1 MATAEKDPDYA
12 FREPSILLLRS
23 SQSAVNKYDVL
34 QVIRS
39 VIRRQQAFLD
49 HEDKYENFFASYAA
63 LSAHYIT
70 TNIFHISKSQVGIA
84 AQACKVLLQYF
95 LQKLQNFSERCCIS
109 QKQIVSIIYGLC
121 NNSKTQVLSRTEVP
135 LLTLALKLAKE
146 PPAFAI
152 RSNEFQDG
160 HDITKEPKRP
170 RLDPS
175 ANILEQLMTPMLDTQ
190 GAQKQDGP
198 LEVVDKDGDTTII
211 HIPDPGQECKA
222 LLLAKNKLTL
232 QILKGV
238 DVLLDTCLSLPS
250 ISPFTSKLQDSLDGK
265 GLILPATTAEA
276 VRVSGTYKT
285 LSSDIQI
292 ISEALSL
299 PVLEPLS
306 EERIRKVM
314 KITLSCLYASITVA
328 TANSILGLS
337 SSPQLKGTN
346 AKDDENENC
355 SVSIVET
362 SLEIYNTIAGVLNNS
377 TRAGGHV
384 LQNLHMIGS
393 WIILGGL
400 HYILNLNPS
409 QLGERNKESSSRGK
423 VTPDQTTPSKG
434 KDSTPAAKPI
444 ILKIQQGYGVLSV
457 ALATHAVSLVSNLLD
472 DLRAEVGMNLIDTI
486 GSSSSSLEQFIV
498 SDIIEKLSGC
508 QRVQK
513 LASSMNLTNLLFSLA
528 SVSYRKACML
538 KRIQKN
544 PVDGDNFSTSD
555 SNTYYEDDFSS
566 SEDSSDETD
575 DDSEPILG
583 QWFEETLAPPEPV
596 AAFSVTATTTSESES
611 NNAKS
616 QQPPQQA
623 PENCSLIPDKGEPN
637 GYISLASKI
646 FSFMNN
652 FLVNFDTN
660 CIKTFLRYNLGESQM
675 IVLAGIIKDLDRET
689 SRTDSASI
697 CVYFGPIL
705 GQLYEEF
712 SQSLAKFI
720 HNILATNMLSDN
732 LQNVLL
738 AQLGVSPKNEETW
751 PLQVYSRTLSVLAQ
765 TLLLR
770 QQREKDELRSDSETS
785 CVMIWLRLLNT
796 LKRAILTP
804 SAFTSVDEGEDINV
818 EHAQL
823 LLFLFHNLHLMQKKG
838 VLLTMAQTIM
848 EVSSAVMSPLRD
860 FQILYISRML
870 LIFEYMMRNLYD
882 APPSLIEQIQKNLF
896 SFQILSTSTEKDN
909 TKKQAKMF
917 FPCKDIEENYVK
929 NLPPEESQGAVAK
942 PRFFNLM
949 SVDFSNQE
957 VPKLDGFALSF
968 ILSSGDILKYP
979 SFYYSIQNLIYL
991 ASQCDMLDRTT
1002 SENLSFLGLCAVQ
1015 YSMNIAWRLM
1025 LCLPPSVQSLE
1036 SIATGTSAL
1045 NDAECL
1051 HAIVWSSRANHK
1063 IFSGWMK
1070 DTLVKQGLTTQKAE
1084 SLLRSVTKSAC
1095 SVKFDI
1101 KVAKQLISKLLQQTP
1116 SSPSEQCTKEQS
1128 PRLFDIF
1135 LIECAVAKVQVAL
1148 DEYFSKPLSE
1158 GANTEAKEL
1167 AEEMLP
1173 IILQSIEIL
1182 SSCIRWSLLHQFAE
1196 MSTNAAQST
1205 PPPNAKTLQAYNTV
1219 LRMASSGCS
1228 KVSSFTS
1235 AIADYLPPLLRSVLG
1250 QWNSYT
1256 ITTTA
1261 WRNDFANDIIPS
1273 ESYIISIQNAHMNCL
1288 SGQTRFTT
1296 NPNLK
1301 RLLHTLVRF
1310 AGDLIIW
1317 CPENNSSKEM
1327 IRVMLPLLLDA
1338 TTESLGDYT
1347 TLALER
1353 LIGSP
1358 EGDDYLSFNYFEVL
1372 TQSYNLLI
1380 NHSSKESD
1388 VDEHI
1393 LHECLKFMEGLL
1405 DKSAGKK
1412 AMETFFTD
1420 DSDNDMVNILLSAA
1434 NSNLSPVY
1442 GTRVLK
1448 FFSKLFQQK
1457 EKNPTD
1463 KTLEKLCSYLC
1474 KMSKLGK
1481 VDSLT
1486 LQQWLGKVIFG
1497 GHTQQAEEGNSVQ
1510 ENRLLLQSLTSYI
1523 VKQNSSV
1530 AEKVAHTFLSAMIPM
1545 GSQILSP
1552 ASEGIGFSELM
1563 VVMAILSGA
1572 GSGTGHYQL
1581 FQATPAWLELCKKY
1595 LAQKDVLEKLE
1606 SNVSGGKHQIMMES
1620 CCYLLSYMAEI
1631 VGALRLQSD
1640 KLAGINRTGTAS
1652 PPCDGDLHH
1661 PEIDSDWAEDMG
1673 PDEEESAG
1681 EDSDE
1686 DSLCNKLC
1694 TFTIT
1699 QKEFMNQH
1707 WYHCHTCKMID
1718 GAGVCT
1724 ICAKVCHKDHDVT
1737 YAKFGSFFCD
1747 CGAKEDGNC
1756 QALVKRNPKITSETN
1771 APAPSTSGFTF
1782 GTDSILP
1789 SSLRRRPSSP
1799 TAASSS
1805 ATNGEQSRN
1814 QEGKKTSDESLKHK
1828 QNLSKQ
1834 LELSREILLN
1844 FLSST
1849 NIPSTVLE
1857 LMQYLMPAISQSCQ
1871 RNSPI
1876 GSSIRAQNA
1885 LLELHSQDKVFEQ
1898 SEQLMVPTL
1907 GSQEGAFENVRMNY
1921 SGEQGQTIRQLISS
1935 HMIRRVAMCCLA
1947 SPQGKRQHLAVS
1959 HEKGKITL
1967 LQLSA
1972 LLKQADSSKRKLT
1985 LTRLA
1990 SAPVPFV
1997 VLSITGNPYN
2007 EDFLAVCGL
2016 KDCHILTFSG
2026 SGSVSDHL
2034 VLHPQLESGNYIIK
2048 AIWLPGSQ
2056 TELALVTAD
2065 MVKIYDL
2072 SQDALSP
2079 QFFFLLPSEK
2089 IRDCCFIFSD
2099 DGQRHLV
2106 LMSSAG
2112 HIYYQPMVEES
2123 SAKHGPFYVTNILET
2138 KHTEL
2143 KDSNGMIGGGG
2154 VSIYYSH
2161 TLQLLFFS
2169 YTQGKSFIAPLS
2181 RISPQLSQM
2190 FLIQMKNNSN
2200 NGNNSGNSKP
2210 SPQPLCQWSE
2220 VANHPGLI
2228 LAQMQASNNPVIL
2241 MVKPD
2246 AVLVQEIKFLTAKSK
2261 ITDMVAIRHV
2271 ITCGELRTT
2280 LILLCED
2287 GSLRIYMANQDQT
2300 NYWLT
2305 PAFQPAT
2312 STTASKPSK
2321 KKKAAKSGRPVG
2333 SVSFPIDFFE
2343 HCTGMNDI
2351 EFGGNDVLQVYNT
2364 QQIKH
2369 RLNTTGLYIA
2379 STKPA
2384 GFTIEVNNS
2393 DNSMVMVGCRILV
2406 GNQDVQ
2412 RAPSYIEI
2420 FGRSIQVNLTRSRWY
2435 DFPFSREESLTANKK
2450 LNIFFGASSD
2460 PSGVTMVDSVKI
2472 FGKTKEAF
2480 GWPDDSDDFP
2490 TQTAAGAIGGP
2501 GTEAGVEVDGIPA
2514 APLPLTPLDRLVS
2527 SSLELLD
2534 GCFSFG
2540 LNSDDKSSLKSSA
2553 IELATSMLTLPM
2565 PSVVHEHVKNL
2576 LATLHNNRSTY
2587 CSHKDDA
2594 LLSYVLQCLNA
2605 SQEGKPAD
2613 ELDGE
2618 ALYRLIAITRGVAVA
2633 RPSNLLR
2640 FAESHESMTITDSM
2654 ITDSSDP
2661 SKLTHSIED
2670 PHSSNQLEKQ
2680 GSGSLDSPQKIDF
2693 SGSAH
2698 FIVQLTDAFWHLHS
2712 MQPSNPAIAPV
2723 SFRGLVHVEATV
2735 HALVEVIHA
2744 FTACDLEH
2752 VALATKLYVKLLLC
2766 EDTVVS
2772 FSAKQALIR
2781 VLRPRVRRRKVFIP
2795 SPPRC
2800 STPGESHE
2808 TESDT
2813 RSHPQPQVAA
2823 QPQPS
2828 SSNQAQAQVSPQPDI
2843 HDFQQ
2848 ELEQFEI
2855 VDGLDPLVLLPGAGG
2870 GVPNLEALIAGQGG
2884 FPMLDIPP
2892 DDDETMVEL
2901 AIALSLQDQPED
2913 QAGGLSLQAL
2923 SLASQGSH
2931 HASSIEGGH
2940 YSDTTASAGASD
2952 DEGSTAATDGSTL
2965 RTSPA
2970 EQGGSAGSESGGSG
2984 VESIMGEHNVSGRSS
2999 AYGDNVPESIT
3010 TGARSETSSVGL
3022 PSSTMPQGEEG
3033 LEIDTDVDTSYR
3045 LHTLRLMLLEKML
3058 LYFPQLNEVGGV
3070 RAIPFM
3076 QVILMLT
3083 SDLVGEEEK
3092 DCAALAKLLPA
3103 LITALDMN
3111 SKDIS
3116 KIAERTPAREVNL
3129 IVMRLLS
3136 IMMSRVKGSLKTSGE
3151 TSTFCS
3157 SATALALV
3165 SANAIDY
3172 CLQVLKVLLDYWKG
3186 VQTEDKSSSITGNL
3200 LKSHPLHPPPDMSP
3214 FFLKQYVKGHANDV
3228 FEAYPQL
3235 VTEMV
3240 LRLPYQIKKIINSL
3254 PQSQPVIFSQ
3264 SWFLYLCEYMM
3275 MQQTPF
3281 VRRQV
3286 RKLLLFIC
3294 GSKDKYRQLRD
3305 FHALESHMKDVK
3317 AICNQGGF
3325 EDFSQ
3330 NNTMLSLSYDSL
3342 INMIEHLK
3350 ACSDIATSRTIN
3362 WQKFCQKDESILSF
3376 LIHVSFL
3383 LDEGVSPIIL
3393 QLLQCAL
3400 CGAKA
3405 MQQQQLPGN
3414 TNAQPANSPSKQRKE
3429 KVETE
3434 EDANESSKGDIAQC
3448 VALALQVNKFVEK
3461 TLLSHFI
3468 RAFLLESNSTS
3479 VRWQAHSLIFHLHKN
3494 SSSVQQEVL
3503 LDMMWKLWPKLP
3515 AFGRRAAQFV
3525 DLLGYFTL
3533 NMPQQDKEKEY
3544 IEKGLEVLHQ
3554 QNQLL
3559 MNHPNSNIY
3568 NSLQGLVEF
3577 DGYFLE
3583 SEPCLVCNNP
3593 EVPYTN
3599 IKLSAIKVDSRFTTT
3614 TQIVKLIG
3622 SHTISKITLRIGD
3635 LKRNKMV
3642 HTLNI
3647 YYNNRSV
3654 QSVVEL
3660 KNRPSIWNK
3669 AKKCTLAAGQT
3680 ELKIEFPLPIVACNL
3695 MIEYADFYENIQ
3707 ASSETLQ
3714 CPRCSASVPA
3724 NPGVC
3729 ANCGENV
3736 FQCHKCRAINYDEKD
3751 PFLCNSCGFCKYAK
3765 FDYTITAKP
3774 CCAVDPI
3781 ENEEDRKKA
3790 ISTINSL
3797 LEKADRVYK
3806 QLIANKPALEI
3817 LLLRIY
3823 EHGLLEKSVDEST
3836 GSSTTASVSTTNV
3849 NRAIQQLAQRYCT
3862 DCKASF
3868 DELSKIVQKVLA
3880 SRKELVDYERRQ
3892 RESRAKSITASQ
3904 IAQESLLLKRQTPDD
3919 PRNPNFAVNVPGKCY
3934 GCASSAV
3941 EHCITLLR
3949 ALSTNTRYRLILCSQ
3964 GLIRE
3969 LVAYNLRHGNVRVRH
3984 DVRQLLCSL
3993 TRDNARATTDLN
4005 ALLMEKIATAL
4016 KGHVTSPD
4024 LAAAVRHEV
4033 ALLASSLQKEDSCW
4047 EQRLRC
4053 VMKLFLMGVN
4063 AKSSVVME
4071 SITLPCLRI
4080 LQVLIKPEPFMS
4092 KKNKDKSIDSLATVN
4107 VAGGMQVGVDLKGWL
4122 TGDSKQTYK
4131 VWKQQMPTKVL
4142 DQNIPNVSKMKKEEV
4157 RNLYLIEKYS
4167 TRWREKTRHHVIQL
4181 KLLQSNWLRRV
4192 MFNPSSQAA
4201 RNMACNVVEALCQI
4215 PSRRREVLDM
4225 LTAYLDDLGSA
4236 GESAAE
4242 FLTLYQNLI
4251 SPVPWKHYLALR
4263 GLLPHIGNLITSEI
4277 EHLSFLEE
4285 TTLNSDL
4292 SQGYALKML
4301 TELLESFI
4309 EVSTIRQHYKSRLV
4323 GCVLNGYL
4331 CLRKL
4336 VVQRT
4341 KLIDETQEKLLEL
4354 LEEMTTGT
4362 ESETMSFMAVCV
4374 ETVKKYGLDD
4384 LRTPVFIF
4392 ERLCSVIYPE
4402 ESDSSEFYITLE
4414 KDPQQEDFLQ
4424 GRMLGNP
4431 YSSNEPGMGP
4441 LMRDVKNKICQDC
4454 ELVALLEDDSGME
4467 LLVNN
4472 KIINLDLPVKDV
4484 YKKVWCTENNESEAM
4499 RIVYRMRGLLG
4510 DATEE
4515 FIENLDTK
4523 DNEEVDTEEVY
4534 KIANVMSTC
4543 GGLEV
4548 MLERMATITD
4558 LSRGRSLLTVL
4569 LKLFGFCIKVKSNRQ
4584 KLVDPEMGA
4593 IRVMLSVLRI
4603 ALSADSPELLQAP
4616 AGGPTIIEQLL
4627 QIMET
4632 ILAEAASKNKADY
4645 AEFCKSCGE
4654 KEDITFLLSSVNSVP
4669 MKNFSNLLPLLMRIV
4684 PFLTFSFQEKMES
4697 LIDHFKPYLNFN
4709 EFDYEHTSDDD
4720 LQLECFCML
4729 TAGIECNFN
4738 GNQLKDLL
4746 VEKHVVQDALE
4757 YITAHAPPIKS
4768 ALLWASDEW
4777 REFTSKPA
4785 LKYVLKLLTGL
4796 SQNHET
4802 TQHLVSA
4809 ECIPIIH
4816 RLEQVSSDERVGSL
4830 AENLMEAIKKN
4841 PSVAQKIEEVR
4852 KQTKDEKKRLAM
4864 AMREKQLGALGMST
4878 NEKGQVTAKS
4888 SLLKNVE
4895 ELGEESGLVC
4905 IICREGYKFQPT
4917 KVLGIYT
4924 FTKRCNAEDFENRAR
4939 KTPGYSTVTHFNV
4952 VHVDCHM
4959 AAVRHA
4965 RGRDE
4970 WESAALQNA
4979 NTKCNGLL
4987 PLWGPQVP
4995 ESAFASCL
5003 ARHNTYLQ
5011 ECTGHRD
5018 VGYASTVHDI
5028 KLLLQKF
5035 AFEKSFSEDS
5045 GGGGP
5050 QSNMHLI
5057 PYLIHMTLYVIN
5069 TTRFVNSEEKNL
5081 INFLEMQKSKWVENC
5096 YELEGPLYWMTMAVI
5111 IIPTSK
5117 WQKLRVN
5124 FLIRTLI
5131 LAQCRHVSPQGTTNL
5146 SDTAVKDFTVY
5157 KFYLLFFGLIDGLYK
5172 KMFKKVAV
5180 TENEEWAV
5188 VLADYV
5194 RQNDQALLEASDNLL
5209 RFFEDDLMPV
5219 QSFAEFCDVL
5229 DLLHD
5234 IPDPQSFL
5242 EDVLDMVDA
5251 HDH

>member
-1 MATAEKDPDYA
+1 MATADTDVEYA
-12 FREPSILLLRS
+12 FREPSILLLTA
-23 SQSAVNKYDVL
+23 SQNNVNKYDVL

-39 VIRRQQAFLD
+39 VVRRQQVLLSHD
-49 HEDKYENFFASYAA
+49 DEYENFFASFSA
-63 LSAHYIT
+63 LSAHFIIT
-70 TNIFHISKSQVGIA
+70 NSFHIPKSQIGCA

-95 LQKLQNFSERCCIS
+95 LHKLQHITDQCCIS

-121 NNSKTQVLSRTEVP
+121 GDSESQVLSRSEVP
-135 LLTLALKLAKE
+135 VLTLVLKAIKD

-160 HDITKEPKRP
+160 HDDVKEPKRP

-175 ANILEQLMTPMLDTQ
+175 ASILEQLMTPMLDSH
-190 GAQKQDGP
+190 GGQKQEGP

-222 LLLAKNKLTL
+222 LLLAKNKLAL
-232 QILKGV
+232 QLLSGV
-238 DVLLDTCLSLPS
+238 DVLLDMSLSLPILS
-250 ISPFTSKLQDSLDGK
+250 QYTAKLQDSLGGK
-265 GLILPATTAEA
+265 GLLLPSCTTGAL
-276 VRVSGTYKT
+276 RITNSYKA
-285 LSSDIQI
+285 LASDI
-292 ISEALSL
+292 ETVGKALSL
-299 PVLEPLS
+299 PVLEPLT
-306 EERIRKVM
+306 EDRMRKLM

-328 TANSILGLS
+328 TSTGIPGLS
-337 SSPQLKGTN
+337 GSPQLKGTN
-346 AKDDENENC
+346 AKDDENESC
-355 SVSIVET
+355 SVAIVET
-362 SLEIYNTIAGVLNNS
+362 SLEIYNTIAAVISNS
-377 TRAGGHV
+377 TRAGGYV

-393 WIILGGL
+393 WILLGGL
-400 HYILNLNPS
+400 QYILNFNPS
-409 QLGERNKESSSRGK
+409 QSGERAKEASSRGK
-423 VTPDQTTPSKG
+423 VTPDQTPSKA
-434 KDSTPAAKPI
+434 KDTAPTTKPI
-444 ILKIQQGYGVLSV
+444 ILKIQQGCGVLSV
-457 ALATHAVSLVSNLLD
+457 ALATHAMTLLSALLD
-472 DLRAEVGMNLIDTI
+472 DLRVEVGQNLIENVG
-486 GSSSSSLEQFIV
+486 GSLFASRGPFTV
-498 SDIIEKLSGC
+498 ADITEKFTAW

-513 LASSMNLTNLLFSLA
+513 LTSSINLTNLLFSLA

-544 PVDGDNFSTSD
+544 TQDGDNFSSSD

-566 SEDSSDETD
+566 SEDSSVETD

-583 QWFEETLAPPEPV
+583 QWFEETLDPPEPPDATSPP
-596 AAFSVTATTTSESES
+596 AATNNDADNTNSKAQQQQRVTSESG
-611 NNAKS
+611 
-616 QQPPQQA
+616 
-623 PENCSLIPDKGEPN
+623 SLVPDKGEPN

-646 FSFMNN
+646 FTFMNN
-652 FLVNFDTN
+652 FLVNFDN
-660 CIKTFLRYNLGESQM
+660 QCIKTFLKYNLGESQM

-689 SRTDSASI
+689 SRTDNGSI
-697 CVYFGPIL
+697 CIYFGPVL
-705 GQLYEEF
+705 GQLYDEF

-738 AQLGVSPKNEETW
+738 AQLGVSPWNQETW
-751 PLQVYSRTLSVLAQ
+751 PLQVFSRTLSVLAQ

-770 QQREKDELRSDSETS
+770 QQKEKDELRSESEAS
-785 CVMIWLRLLNT
+785 CVLIWQRLLNT

-804 SAFTSVDEGEDINV
+804 SAFSVEEGEDINV

-823 LLFLFHNLHLMQKKG
+823 LLFLFHNLHLMQKKS
-838 VLLTMAQTIM
+838 VLLMTAQTIM
-848 EVSSAVMSPLRD
+848 EISPTVMSPLKD
-860 FQILYISRML
+860 LQILYLARML

-896 SFQILSTSTEKDN
+896 SFQSVTALTEKDN
-909 TKKQAKMF
+909 TKKQTKLF
-917 FPCKDIEENYVK
+917 FACKDIEENYVK
-929 NLPPEESQGAVAK
+929 NLPPEESQGAGSK
-942 PRFFNLM
+942 PKFFNLM

-979 SFYYSIQNLIYL
+979 SFYYSIQNLVYL
-991 ASQCDMLDRTT
+991 ASQCDMPERVT
-1002 SENLSFLGLCAVQ
+1002 SEQLSFLGYCAIQ
-1015 YSMNIAWRLM
+1015 YSMSITWRLL

-1036 SIATGTSAL
+1036 SISTGTSAL

-1051 HAIVWSSRANHK
+1051 HAVIWASRATHK
-1063 IFSGWMK
+1063 VFSGWMK

-1084 SLLRSVTKSAC
+1084 VLSRSVAKNAC
-1095 SVKFDI
+1095 TVKFDI
-1101 KVAKQLISKLLQQTP
+1101 KVAKQLITKLLQRIP
-1116 SSPSEQCTKEQS
+1116 SSSSEPCSKEQI
-1128 PRLFDIF
+1128 PRLFDVF

-1158 GANTEAKEL
+1158 NANTEAKEL
-1167 AEEMLP
+1167 AQEMLP
-1173 IILQSIEIL
+1173 IILQSIEML
-1182 SSCIRWSLLHQFAE
+1182 SSCIRWNLLHQFSD
-1196 MSTNAAQST
+1196 MSTNAAQSS
-1205 PPPNAKTLQAYNTV
+1205 PSPSPKTLQAYNTV
-1219 LRMASSGCS
+1219 LRMASGGTS
-1228 KVSSFTS
+1228 KVSTFTS
-1235 AIADYLPPLLRSVLG
+1235 AIADFLPPLLRSVLG

-1256 ITTTA
+1256 VTTTA

-1273 ESYIISIQNAHMNCL
+1273 ESYISSIENSHMNSL
-1288 SGQTRFTT
+1288 SSQGRFTIS
-1296 NPNLK
+1296 PNLK

-1317 CPENNSSKEM
+1317 CPESNSSKEM

-1338 TTESLGDYT
+1338 TTESVGDYT

-1353 LIGSP
+1353 LIGAP
-1358 EGDDYLSFNYFEVL
+1358 DGDEHLSFNYFEVL
-1372 TQSYNLLI
+1372 TQSYDLLI

-1388 VDEHI
+1388 VDERI
-1393 LHECLKFMEGLL
+1393 LHECLKFMESLL

-1420 DSDNDMVNILLSAA
+1420 DGDNDMVNILLSAA

-1448 FFSKLFQQK
+1448 FFSKLFQQR
-1457 EKNPTD
+1457 EKNPGD
-1463 KTLEKLCSYLC
+1463 KTLEKLCSSLC

-1481 VDSLT
+1481 VDSST
-1486 LQQWLGKVIFG
+1486 LQQWLSKVIFG
-1497 GHTQQAEEGNSVQ
+1497 GASQIEEGNSVQ

-1523 VKQNSSV
+1523 VKQNSAV
-1530 AEKVAHTFLSAMIPM
+1530 GEKVANTFLSAVIPM

-1572 GSGTGHYQL
+1572 GSGAGHVQL
-1581 FQATPAWLELCKKY
+1581 FKATPSWLELCKKY

-1606 SNVSGGKHQIMMES
+1606 QNVSGGKHQIMMES
-1620 CCYLLSYMAEI
+1620 TCYLLSYMADI
-1631 VGALRLQSD
+1631 VGALRYQND
-1640 KLAGINRTGTAS
+1640 KLAGISRTGTAS
-1652 PPCDGDLHH
+1652 PPCESDLHH
-1661 PEIDSDWAEDMG
+1661 PEMDSDWAEDVG

-1718 GAGVCT
+1718 GVGVCT

-1747 CGAKEDGNC
+1747 CGAKEDGSC
-1756 QALVKRNPKITSETN
+1756 QALVKRSPKAAVETGT
-1771 APAPSTSGFTF
+1771 PAPSTGFSF
-1782 GTDSILP
+1782 GSDSVLP

-1799 TAASSS
+1799 SAAVGGSN
-1805 ATNGEQSRN
+1805 ANGEQSRG
-1814 QEGKKTSDESLKHK
+1814 QSSEGKKSSDESLKNK
-1828 QNLSKQ
+1828 QVLSKQ
-1834 LELSREILLN
+1834 LEASREVLLSYM
-1844 FLSST
+1844 SST
-1849 NIPSTVLE
+1849 SIASTVLE
-1857 LMQYLMPAISQSCQ
+1857 LLSYLMPAVRQSCQ

-1876 GSSIRAQNA
+1876 GSSIRAQSA
-1885 LLELHSQDKVFEQ
+1885 LVELHSQDKVFEQ
-1898 SEQLMVPTL
+1898 SDQLMVPTL

-1921 SGEQGQTIRQLISS
+1921 SGEQGQTIRQLIGS

-1990 SAPVPFV
+1990 SAPVPFM

-2048 AIWLPGSQ
+2048 AMWLPGSQ

-2123 SAKHGPFYVTNILET
+2123 CAKHGPFYVTNILET
-2138 KHTEL
+2138 KHPDL

-2181 RISPQLSQM
+2181 RMSPQLSQM

-2246 AVLVQEIKFLTAKSK
+2246 TVLVQEIKFLTAKSK
-2261 ITDMVAIRHV
+2261 ITDMVAIRHI

-2305 PAFQPAT
+2305 PAFQST
-2312 STTASKPSK
+2312 SASSSNKPLK

-2333 SVSFPIDFFE
+2333 SVSFPVDFFE
-2343 HCTGMNDI
+2343 HCTAMNDI

-2384 GFTIEVNNS
+2384 GFTIEVTNA

-2406 GNQDVQ
+2406 GNQDIQ

-2420 FGRSIQVNLTRSRWY
+2420 FGRSVQVNLTRNRWY
-2435 DFPFSREESLTANKK
+2435 DFPFSREESLTADKK
-2450 LNIFFGASSD
+2450 LSIFFGASSD
-2460 PSGVTMVDSVKI
+2460 SSGVTMVDSIKI
-2472 FGKTKEAF
+2472 FGKTKESF
-2480 GWPDDSDDFP
+2480 GWPEDNDDFP
-2490 TQTAAGAIGGP
+2490 TQATAGASGNSA
-2501 GTEAGVEVDGIPA
+2501 TESGVEVDGIPA

-2534 GCFSFG
+2534 GCFSAG
-2540 LNSDDKSSLKSSA
+2540 SSSDDKLQLKNAA
-2553 IELATSMLTLPM
+2553 IDLTTSMLTLPT
-2565 PSVVHEHVKNL
+2565 PSVVHDHVKIL
-2576 LATLHNNRSTY
+2576 LSTLHNNRNAY
-2587 CSHKDDA
+2587 CSHKDEA
-2594 LLSYVLQCLNA
+2594 LLNYVLQCLNA
-2605 SQEGKPAD
+2605 SQEGKPSE

-2618 ALYRLIAITRGVAVA
+2618 ALYRLVAITRGVAVA
-2633 RPSNLLR
+2633 RPANLVR
-2640 FAESHESMTITDSM
+2640 FAENHDSLMITESAISESDQSVKFIQDENSTQSTEKHTSGNTDSPPKFEF
-2654 ITDSSDP
+2654 SS
-2661 SKLTHSIED
+2661 
-2670 PHSSNQLEKQ
+2670 
-2680 GSGSLDSPQKIDF
+2680 
-2693 SGSAH
+2693 SAH
-2698 FIVQLTDAFWHLHS
+2698 FIIQLTDAFWHLHS

-2723 SFRGLVHVEATV
+2723 SFRGLVHVESTV
-2735 HALVEVIHA
+2735 HALIEVIHA
-2744 FTACDLEH
+2744 FTTCDLEH
-2752 VALATKLYVKLLLC
+2752 VALATKLYVRLLLC

-2772 FSAKQALIR
+2772 FAAKQALIR

-2795 SPPRC
+2795 SPPHC
-2800 STPGESHE
+2800 STPGEIHDSESNE
-2808 TESDT
+2808 T
-2813 RSHPQPQVAA
+2813 RHPQPQA
-2823 QPQPS
+2823 PS
-2828 SSNQAQAQVSPQPDI
+2828 QSVPSTSSQAQAQVPAPAELVE
-2843 HDFQQ
+2843 FQSD
-2848 ELEQFEI
+2848 LEPFEI
-2855 VDGLDPLVLLPGAGG
+2855 VEGLDPLVLLPADGSQ
-2870 GVPNLEALIAGQGG
+2870 GVPNLEALIAGPGG
-2884 FPMLDIPP
+2884 FPMLDMPP

-2931 HASSIEGGH
+2931 HASSLEGGH
-2940 YSDTTASAGASD
+2940 YSDTTASAGGSD

-2999 AYGDNVPESIT
+2999 AYGDNVQESIA

-3033 LEIDTDVDTSYR
+3033 LDIDTDVDTSFR

-3058 LYFPQLNEVGGV
+3058 NYLPELSEVGGV

-3092 DCAALAKLLPA
+3092 DCAALTKLLPV
-3103 LITALDMN
+3103 LISALDMN
-3111 SKDIS
+3111 NKDIS
-3116 KIAERTPAREVNL
+3116 KIAERTPSREVNL

-3136 IMMSRVKGSLKTSGE
+3136 IMMSRVKGTPKSSLGE
-3151 TSTFCS
+3151 SSTFCS
-3157 SATALALV
+3157 SATAMALV
-3165 SANAIDY
+3165 SSNAIDY

-3186 VQTEDKSSSITGNL
+3186 MQTEDKSSSITGNL
-3200 LKSHPLHPPPDMSP
+3200 LKSHPLSPPPDMSP
-3214 FFLKQYVKGHANDV
+3214 FFLKQYVKGHANDI

-3235 VTEMV
+3235 LTEMV
-3240 LRLPYQIKKIINSL
+3240 LRLPYQIKKILNSV
-3254 PQSQPVIFSQ
+3254 PGSQSISFSQ
-3264 SWFLYLCEYMM
+3264 SWFVYLCEYMM

-3317 AICNQGGF
+3317 NICDQGGYEEF
-3325 EDFSQ
+3325 PAV
-3330 NNTMLSLSYDSL
+3330 NTVLGLSYDSL

-3362 WQKFCQKDESILSF
+3362 WQKFCQKDESILPF

-3383 LDEGVSPIIL
+3383 LDEGVSSIIL

-3405 MQQQQLPGN
+3405 IQQQQITGSSTPQVS
-3414 TNAQPANSPSKQRKE
+3414 TSPSKARKE
-3429 KVETE
+3429 KEKAETDE
-3434 EDANESSKGDIAQC
+3434 EASDPSKTDIAQC
-3448 VALALQVNKFVEK
+3448 MTLAQQVNKFVDRN
-3461 TLLSHFI
+3461 LFSHFI
-3468 RAFLLESNSTS
+3468 CAFLLESNSTS

-3494 SSSVQQEVL
+3494 STAAQQETL
-3503 LDMMWKLWPKLP
+3503 LDMMWKLWPRLP

-3533 NMPQQDKEKEY
+3533 NMSQQEKEKDY
-3544 IEKGLEVLHQ
+3544 IEKGLEILHQ

-3577 DGYFLE
+3577 DGYYLE

-3660 KNRPSIWNK
+3660 KNRPWIWNK

-3806 QLIANKPALEI
+3806 QLIANKPALEG

-3823 EHGLLEKSVDEST
+3823 EHGLLEKGPEESAGLT
-3836 GSSTTASVSTTNV
+3836 AVGASVSSTNV
-3849 NRAIQQLAQRYCT
+3849 NRAIQQLAQRYCA

-3892 RESRAKSITASQ
+3892 RESRSKLASAPQ
-3904 IAQESLLLKRQTPDD
+3904 MSQESIFNKRQPVDD
-3919 PRNPNFAVNVPGKCY
+3919 AKTSGFALGKCY

-3949 ALSTNTRYRLILCSQ
+3949 ALSTNTQYRLILCSQ

-3984 DVRQLLCSL
+3984 EVRQLLCSL
-3993 TRDNARATTDLN
+3993 TRDNPRATSDLN
-4005 ALLMEKIATAL
+4005 SLLMEKIAMAL

-4071 SITLPCLRI
+4071 SITLPCLKI
-4080 LQVLIKPEPFMS
+4080 LQVLIKPEPFQS
-4092 KKNKDKSIDSLATVN
+4092 KKNKDKNVDALATIN
-4107 VAGGMQVGVDLKGWL
+4107 VAANMRVGVDLKGWL
-4122 TGDSKQTYK
+4122 AGDTKNSFRA
-4131 VWKQQMPTKVL
+4131 WKSRMPPRPPT
-4142 DQNIPNVSKMKKEEV
+4142 DQGTPNVSKMKKDEV
-4157 RNLYLIEKYS
+4157 RAQYLMEKYGGM
-4167 TRWREKTRHHVIQL
+4167 WREKTHQHLLQL
-4181 KLLQSNWLRRV
+4181 KLLQSNWLRLV

-4201 RNMACNVVEALCQI
+4201 RTMACNVVEALCQL

-4225 LTAYLDDLGSA
+4225 LTAYLDDLGTA

-4242 FLTLYQNLI
+4242 FLSLYQNLI
-4251 SPVPWKHYLALR
+4251 SPIPWKHYLALR
-4263 GLLPHIGNLITSEI
+4263 GLLPHIGNLITREI
-4277 EHLSFLEE
+4277 EHLSYLEE

-4309 EVSTIRQHYKSRLV
+4309 EVNTIRQHYKSRLV

-4331 CLRKL
+4331 SLRKL

-4362 ESETMSFMAVCV
+4362 ESETMAFMAVCV

-4392 ERLCSVIYPE
+4392 ERLCSVIFPE
-4402 ESDSSEFYITLE
+4402 ESDSGEFYIILE

-4472 KIINLDLPVKDV
+4472 KIINLDLPIKDV
-4484 YKKVWCTENNESEAM
+4484 YRKVWCAENNESEAM
-4499 RIVYRMRGLLG
+4499 RVVYRMRGLLG

-4523 DNEEVDTEEVY
+4523 DSEEVDEEEVY
-4534 KIANVMSTC
+4534 KMANVMSQC

-4548 MLERMATITD
+4548 MLERLATVTD
-4558 LSRGRSLLTVL
+4558 LARGRSLLTVL

-4584 KLVDPEMGA
+4584 RLVDPEMKA
-4593 IRVMLSVLRI
+4593 VKTMLGVLRL
-4603 ALSADSPELLQAP
+4603 ALSGEGAE
-4616 AGGPTIIEQLL
+4616 GGPTVVEQLL

-4632 ILAEAASKNKADY
+4632 ILVEASAGSPS
-4645 AEFCKSCGE
+4645 ESCGDR
-4654 KEDITFLLSSVNSVP
+4654 EDIVHLLSSVGVAP
-4669 MKNFSNLLPLLMRIV
+4669 MKNFPNLLPLLMRVV
-4684 PFLTFSFQEKMES
+4684 PFLAYGSQEKMES
-4697 LIDHFKPYLNFN
+4697 LIDYFKPYLNFN
-4709 EFDYEHTSDDD
+4709 KFDYEHTVDDD

-4729 TAGIECNFN
+4729 CAGIECNDN
-4738 GNQLKDLL
+4738 GNRLKDLL
-4746 VEKHVVQDALE
+4746 VEKHIVQDALE

-4768 ALLWASDEW
+4768 ALLGASDEW
-4777 REFTSKPA
+4777 KEFTSKPA

-4796 SQNHET
+4796 SQNHEK

-4830 AENLMEAIKKN
+4830 AENLMEAIKRN

-4888 SLLKNVE
+4888 SLLKHVE

-4924 FTKRCNAEDFENRAR
+4924 FTKRCHAEEFENRSR

-5018 VGYASTVHDI
+5018 VGYSSTVHDL
-5028 KLLLQKF
+5028 KLLLHKF

-5069 TTRFVNSEEKNL
+5069 TTRFVSSEEKN
-5081 INFLEMQKSKWVENC
+5081 IVNFLEMQRSKWVENC
-5096 YELEGPLYWMTMAVI
+5096 YELEGPLYWMTMCVI
-5111 IIPTSK
+5111 VFPPSK
-5117 WQKLRVN
+5117 WQKLRKN
-5124 FLIRTLI
+5124 FLKRVLI
-5131 LAQCRHVSPQGTTNL
+5131 LSQARHISPQGVTTL
-5146 SDTAVKDFTVY
+5146 SDAVPKDFTVY
-5157 KFYLLFFGLIDGLYK
+5157 KSYLLFFGLIDGLYK

-5180 TENEEWAV
+5180 SENEEWAV

-5194 RQNDQALLEASDNLL
+5194 RQNDQPLLEAGDSLL

-5234 IPDPQSFL
+5234 IPDPQDFL
-5242 EDVLDMVDA
+5242 EDSLRQVDEREF
-5251 HDH
+5251 

>member
-1 MATAEKDPDYA
+1 
-12 FREPSILLLRS
+12 
-23 SQSAVNKYDVL
+23 
-34 QVIRS
+34 
-39 VIRRQQAFLD
+39 
-49 HEDKYENFFASYAA
+49 
-63 LSAHYIT
+63 
-70 TNIFHISKSQVGIA
+70 
-84 AQACKVLLQYF
+84 
-95 LQKLQNFSERCCIS
+95 
-109 QKQIVSIIYGLC
+109 
-121 NNSKTQVLSRTEVP
+121 
-135 LLTLALKLAKE
+135 
-146 PPAFAI
+146 
-152 RSNEFQDG
+152 
-160 HDITKEPKRP
+160 
-170 RLDPS
+170 
-175 ANILEQLMTPMLDTQ
+175 
-190 GAQKQDGP
+190 
-198 LEVVDKDGDTTII
+198 
-211 HIPDPGQECKA
+211 
-222 LLLAKNKLTL
+222 
-232 QILKGV
+232 
-238 DVLLDTCLSLPS
+238 
-250 ISPFTSKLQDSLDGK
+250 
-265 GLILPATTAEA
+265 
-276 VRVSGTYKT
+276 
-285 LSSDIQI
+285 
-292 ISEALSL
+292 
-299 PVLEPLS
+299 
-306 EERIRKVM
+306 
-314 KITLSCLYASITVA
+314 
-328 TANSILGLS
+328 
-337 SSPQLKGTN
+337 
-346 AKDDENENC
+346 
-355 SVSIVET
+355 
-362 SLEIYNTIAGVLNNS
+362 
-377 TRAGGHV
+377 
-384 LQNLHMIGS
+384 
-393 WIILGGL
+393 
-400 HYILNLNPS
+400 
-409 QLGERNKESSSRGK
+409 
-423 VTPDQTTPSKG
+423 
-434 KDSTPAAKPI
+434 
-444 ILKIQQGYGVLSV
+444 
-457 ALATHAVSLVSNLLD
+457 
-472 DLRAEVGMNLIDTI
+472 
-486 GSSSSSLEQFIV
+486 
-498 SDIIEKLSGC
+498 
-508 QRVQK
+508 
-513 LASSMNLTNLLFSLA
+513 
-528 SVSYRKACML
+528 
-538 KRIQKN
+538 
-544 PVDGDNFSTSD
+544 
-555 SNTYYEDDFSS
+555 
-566 SEDSSDETD
+566 
-575 DDSEPILG
+575 
-583 QWFEETLAPPEPV
+583 
-596 AAFSVTATTTSESES
+596 
-611 NNAKS
+611 
-616 QQPPQQA
+616 
-623 PENCSLIPDKGEPN
+623 
-637 GYISLASKI
+637 
-646 FSFMNN
+646 
-652 FLVNFDTN
+652 
-660 CIKTFLRYNLGESQM
+660 
-675 IVLAGIIKDLDRET
+675 
-689 SRTDSASI
+689 
-697 CVYFGPIL
+697 
-705 GQLYEEF
+705 
-712 SQSLAKFI
+712 
-720 HNILATNMLSDN
+720 
-732 LQNVLL
+732 
-738 AQLGVSPKNEETW
+738 
-751 PLQVYSRTLSVLAQ
+751 
-765 TLLLR
+765 
-770 QQREKDELRSDSETS
+770 
-785 CVMIWLRLLNT
+785 
-796 LKRAILTP
+796 
-804 SAFTSVDEGEDINV
+804 
-818 EHAQL
+818 
-823 LLFLFHNLHLMQKKG
+823 
-838 VLLTMAQTIM
+838 
-848 EVSSAVMSPLRD
+848 
-860 FQILYISRML
+860 
-870 LIFEYMMRNLYD
+870 
-882 APPSLIEQIQKNLF
+882 
-896 SFQILSTSTEKDN
+896 
-909 TKKQAKMF
+909 
-917 FPCKDIEENYVK
+917 
-929 NLPPEESQGAVAK
+929 
-942 PRFFNLM
+942 
-949 SVDFSNQE
+949 
-957 VPKLDGFALSF
+957 
-968 ILSSGDILKYP
+968 
-979 SFYYSIQNLIYL
+979 
-991 ASQCDMLDRTT
+991 
-1002 SENLSFLGLCAVQ
+1002 
-1015 YSMNIAWRLM
+1015 
-1025 LCLPPSVQSLE
+1025 
-1036 SIATGTSAL
+1036 
-1045 NDAECL
+1045 
-1051 HAIVWSSRANHK
+1051 
-1063 IFSGWMK
+1063 
-1070 DTLVKQGLTTQKAE
+1070 
-1084 SLLRSVTKSAC
+1084 
-1095 SVKFDI
+1095 
-1101 KVAKQLISKLLQQTP
+1101 
-1116 SSPSEQCTKEQS
+1116 
-1128 PRLFDIF
+1128 
-1135 LIECAVAKVQVAL
+1135 
-1148 DEYFSKPLSE
+1148 
-1158 GANTEAKEL
+1158 
-1167 AEEMLP
+1167 
-1173 IILQSIEIL
+1173 
-1182 SSCIRWSLLHQFAE
+1182 
-1196 MSTNAAQST
+1196 
-1205 PPPNAKTLQAYNTV
+1205 
-1219 LRMASSGCS
+1219 
-1228 KVSSFTS
+1228 
-1235 AIADYLPPLLRSVLG
+1235 
-1250 QWNSYT
+1250 
-1256 ITTTA
+1256 
-1261 WRNDFANDIIPS
+1261 
-1273 ESYIISIQNAHMNCL
+1273 
-1288 SGQTRFTT
+1288 
-1296 NPNLK
+1296 
-1301 RLLHTLVRF
+1301 
-1310 AGDLIIW
+1310 
-1317 CPENNSSKEM
+1317 
-1327 IRVMLPLLLDA
+1327 
-1338 TTESLGDYT
+1338 
-1347 TLALER
+1347 
-1353 LIGSP
+1353 
-1358 EGDDYLSFNYFEVL
+1358 
-1372 TQSYNLLI
+1372 
-1380 NHSSKESD
+1380 
-1388 VDEHI
+1388 
-1393 LHECLKFMEGLL
+1393 MEGLL

-1412 AMETFFTD
+1412 AMETFFAD

-1457 EKNPTD
+1457 EKNPGD
-1463 KTLEKLCSYLC
+1463 KTLEKLCASLC

-1481 VDSLT
+1481 VDSAM
-1486 LQQWLGKVIFG
+1486 LQQWLSKVIFG
-1497 GHTQQAEEGNSVQ
+1497 GPAQPVEEGNSVQ

-1523 VKQNSSV
+1523 VKQNSAV
-1530 AEKVAHTFLSAMIPM
+1530 AEKVANTFLSAMIPM

-1572 GSGTGHYQL
+1572 GSGAGHLQL
-1581 FQATPAWLELCKKY
+1581 FKATPAWLELCKKY

-1606 SNVSGGKHQIMMES
+1606 QNISGGKHQIMMES
-1620 CCYLLSYMAEI
+1620 CCYLLSYMADV
-1631 VGALRLQSD
+1631 VGALRFQND
-1640 KLAGINRTGTAS
+1640 KIAGINRTGTAS
-1652 PPCDGDLHH
+1652 PPCDSELHH
-1661 PEIDSDWAEDMG
+1661 PEIDSDWAEDIG
-1673 PDEEESAG
+1673 PDEEDTAG
-1681 EDSDE
+1681 EESDE
-1686 DSLCNKLC
+1686 DSICNKLC

-1718 GAGVCT
+1718 GVGVCT

-1747 CGAKEDGNC
+1747 CGAKEDGSC
-1756 QALVKRNPKITSETN
+1756 QALLKRSPKVTNENN
-1771 APAPSTSGFTF
+1771 APQPSTTGFSF
-1782 GTDSILP
+1782 GSDSILP

-1799 TAASSS
+1799 TASGAGAS
-1805 ATNGEQSRN
+1805 NGEQLRSQSSEN
-1814 QEGKKTSDESLKHK
+1814 KKTTDETLKHK
-1828 QNLSKQ
+1828 QTLARQ
-1834 LELSREILLN
+1834 LEASKDVLLN
-1844 FLSST
+1844 FMAST
-1849 NIPSTVLE
+1849 NIASTVLE
-1857 LMQYLMPAISQSCQ
+1857 LLQYLMPAISQSCQ

-1885 LLELHSQDKVFEQ
+1885 LLELHTQDKVFDQ
-1898 SEQLMVPTL
+1898 SDQLMLPTL

-1921 SGEQGQTIRQLISS
+1921 SGDQGQTIRQLISS

-1990 SAPVPFV
+1990 SAPVPFM

-2048 AIWLPGSQ
+2048 AMWLPGSQ

-2065 MVKIYDL
+2065 MIKIYDL

-2089 IRDCCFIFSD
+2089 IRDCCFVFSD

-2123 SAKHGPFYVTNILET
+2123 CAKHGPFYVTNILET
-2138 KHTEL
+2138 KHPEL

-2181 RISPQLSQM
+2181 RMSSQLSQM

-2246 AVLVQEIKFLTAKSK
+2246 TVLVQEIKFLTAKSK

-2305 PAFQPAT
+2305 PAFQPA
-2312 STTASKPSK
+2312 SISSSSKPSK

-2333 SVSFPIDFFE
+2333 SISFPVDFFE
-2343 HCTGMNDI
+2343 HCTAMNDI

-2379 STKPA
+2379 STKAA

-2406 GNQDVQ
+2406 GNQDIQ

-2420 FGRSIQVNLTRSRWY
+2420 FGRSIQVNLTRNRWY
-2435 DFPFSREESLTANKK
+2435 DFPFSREESLTADKK
-2450 LNIFFGASSD
+2450 LTIFFGASSD
-2460 PSGVTMVDSVKI
+2460 PSGVTMVDSIKI

-2480 GWPDDSDDFP
+2480 GWPEDNDDFP
-2490 TQTAAGAIGGP
+2490 TQTASGTAATS

-2534 GCFSFG
+2534 GCFSSG
-2540 LNSDDKSSLKSSA
+2540 LSSDDKQQLKNNA
-2553 IELATSMLTLPM
+2553 IDLSTTMLTLPT
-2565 PSVVHEHVKNL
+2565 PPVVHEHVKTL
-2576 LATLHNNRSTY
+2576 LAALHNSRNAY
-2587 CSHKDDA
+2587 CSHKDEA
-2594 LLSYVLQCLNA
+2594 LLNYVLHCLNA
-2605 SQEGKPAD
+2605 SQDGKPTD

-2618 ALYRLIAITRGVAVA
+2618 ALYRLVAITRGVAVA
-2633 RPSNLLR
+2633 RPANLVR
-2640 FAESHESMTITDSM
+2640 FAESHDGMIITDS
-2654 ITDSSDP
+2654 TAFDSDQNSF
-2661 SKLTHSIED
+2661 KLSQDIEEN
-2670 PHSSNQLEKQ
+2670 SSSSQQSERQ
-2680 GSGSLDSPQKIDF
+2680 RSGSLDSPQKVEF

-2698 FIVQLTDAFWHLHS
+2698 FIIQLTDAFWHLHA

-2752 VALATKLYVKLLLC
+2752 VSLATKLYVKLLLC

-2772 FSAKQALIR
+2772 FAAKQALIR

-2795 SPPRC
+2795 SPAHC
-2800 STPGESHE
+2800 NMPGEVLHE
-2808 TESDT
+2808 TESSES
-2813 RSHPQPQVAA
+2813 RAHPQPQVPSQSAA
-2823 QPQPS
+2823 PV
-2828 SSNQAQAQVSPQPDI
+2828 SNQAQAQVPPQPEM
-2843 HDFQQ
+2843 HDFHQD
-2848 ELEQFEI
+2848 LEQFEI
-2855 VDGLDPLVLLPGAGG
+2855 VDGLDPLVLLPADGAGG

-2913 QAGGLSLQAL
+2913 QSGGLSLQAL

-2931 HASSIEGGH
+2931 HASSLEGGH

-2999 AYGDNVPESIT
+2999 AYGDTVPESIT

-3033 LEIDTDVDTSYR
+3033 LEIETDIDTSFR

-3058 LYFPQLNEVGGV
+3058 NYLPELSEVGGV

-3103 LITALDMN
+3103 LISALDMN
-3111 SKDIS
+3111 SKDLS

-3136 IMMSRVKGSLKTSGE
+3136 IMMSRVKGSLKSSAGE
-3151 TSTFCS
+3151 SSTFCS

-3172 CLQVLKVLLDYWKG
+3172 CLQVLKVLLGYWKSI
-3186 VQTEDKSSSITGNL
+3186 QTEDKSSSITGNL
-3200 LKSHPLHPPPDMSP
+3200 LKSHPLSPPPDMSP

-3235 VTEMV
+3235 LTEMV
-3240 LRLPYQIKKIINSL
+3240 LRLPYQIKKILNL
-3254 PQSQPVIFSQ
+3254 MPGSQPVVFSQ

-3286 RKLLLFIC
+3286 RKLLLYIC

-3305 FHALESHMKDVK
+3305 FHALESHMEDVK
-3317 AICNQGGF
+3317 MICNQGGY
-3325 EDFSQ
+3325 EDFSP

-3350 ACSDIATSRTIN
+3350 ACSDIATSRTVN

-3405 MQQQQLPGN
+3405 IQQQQLTGN
-3414 TNAQPANSPSKQRKE
+3414 STPQVTTSPSKQRKE
-3429 KVETE
+3429 KDKADTE
-3434 EDANESSKGDIAQC
+3434 DESSESSKSDTALC
-3448 VALALQVNKFVEK
+3448 MALAQQVNKFVDK
-3461 TLLSHFI
+3461 SLMSYFI
-3468 RAFLLESNSTS
+3468 CAFLLESNSTS

-3494 SSSVQQEVL
+3494 SNSSQQEIL

-3515 AFGRRAAQFV
+3515 TFGRRAAQFV

-3544 IEKGLEVLHQ
+3544 IEKALDILHQ

-3577 DGYFLE
+3577 DGYYLE

-3729 ANCGENV
+3729 SNCGENV

-3823 EHGLLEKSVDEST
+3823 EHGLLEKTLDENAGS
-3836 GSSTTASVSTTNV
+3836 SSTTASVSSTNV
-3849 NRAIQQLAQRYCT
+3849 NRAIQQLAQRYCA

-3892 RESRAKSITASQ
+3892 RETRSKTSSASQ
-3904 IAQESLLLKRQTPDD
+3904 ATQESVLLKRQTPDE
-3919 PRNPNFAVNVPGKCY
+3919 PKSPTLAVNAPGKCY

-3941 EHCITLLR
+3941 EHCVTLLR

-3964 GLIRE
+3964 GLIHE
-3969 LVAYNLRHGNVRVRH
+3969 LVAYNLRHGSVRVRH

-3993 TRDNARATTDLN
+3993 TRDNARATSDLN

-4080 LQVLIKPEPFMS
+4080 LQVLIKPESFMS
-4092 KKNKDKSIDSLATVN
+4092 KKNKDKSVESLATIN
-4107 VAGGMQVGVDLKGWL
+4107 IAAGMKVGVDLKGWL
-4122 TGDSKQTYK
+4122 AGDPKQSYK
-4131 VWKQQMPTKVL
+4131 MWKQQMPAKIS
-4142 DQNIPNVSKMKKEEV
+4142 DPNIANISKMKKEEV
-4157 RNLYLIEKYS
+4157 HNFHLIEKYGG
-4167 TRWREKTRHHVIQL
+4167 RWREKTRRHMFQL
-4181 KLLQSNWLRRV
+4181 KLLQSNWLRLV

-4201 RNMACNVVEALCQI
+4201 RTMACNVVEALSQI

-4251 SPVPWKHYLALR
+4251 NPVPWKFYLALR
-4263 GLLPHIGNLITSEI
+4263 GLLPHIGNLITKEI

-4309 EVSTIRQHYKSRLV
+4309 EVATIRQHYKSRLV

-4331 CLRKL
+4331 SLRKL

-4362 ESETMSFMAVCV
+4362 ESETMAFMAVCV

-4402 ESDSSEFYITLE
+4402 ESDSGEFYITLE

-4484 YKKVWCTENNESEAM
+4484 YRKVWCAENNESEAM

-4523 DNEEVDTEEVY
+4523 DNEEVDNEEVY
-4534 KIANVMSTC
+4534 KMANVMSEC
-4543 GGLEV
+4543 SGLEV

-4584 KLVDPEMGA
+4584 KLVDPKMGA
-4593 IRVMLSVLRI
+4593 IRVMLGILRL
-4603 ALSADSPELLQAP
+4603 ALSAETPELLQAP

-4627 QIMET
+4627 QIMEV
-4632 ILAEAASKNKADY
+4632 ILAEAATKTKAQY

-4654 KEDITFLLSSVNSVP
+4654 KEDITFLLTSVNSVP
-4669 MKNFSNLLPLLMRIV
+4669 MKNFSTLLPLLMRVV
-4684 PFLTFSFQEKMES
+4684 PFLTFGSQEKMES
-4697 LIDHFKPYLNFN
+4697 LINYFKPYLNFN
-4709 EFDYEHTSDDD
+4709 EFDFEHTTDDD

-4729 TAGIECNFN
+4729 TAGIECNVN

-4746 VEKHVVQDALE
+4746 VEKHIVQDALE

-4768 ALLWASDEW
+4768 ALLGASDEW
-4777 REFTSKPA
+4777 KEFTSKPA

-4796 SQNHET
+4796 SQGHET

-4878 NEKGQVTAKS
+4878 NEKGQVTATS
-4888 SLLKNVE
+4888 SLMKHVE

-4924 FTKRCNAEDFENRAR
+4924 FTKRCNAEDFENRPR

-5018 VGYASTVHDI
+5018 VGYSSTVHDL

-5069 TTRFVNSEEKNL
+5069 TTRFVSSEEKNI
-5081 INFLEMQKSKWVENC
+5081 INFLEMQRSKWVENC
-5096 YELEGPLYWMTMAVI
+5096 YELEGPMYWMTMCVI
-5111 IIPTSK
+5111 VFPSSK
-5117 WQKLRVN
+5117 WQKLKLN
-5124 FLIRTLI
+5124 FLKRILI
-5131 LAQCRHVSPQGTTNL
+5131 LSQARHVSPQGTASL
-5146 SDTAVKDFTVY
+5146 SDTSVKDFSVY
-5157 KFYLLFFGLIDGLYK
+5157 KSYLLFFGLIDGLYK

-5188 VLADYV
+5188 VLADYI
-5194 RQNDQALLEASDNLL
+5194 RQNDQPLLEAGDNLL
-5209 RFFEDDLMPV
+5209 RFFEDDLLPV

-5234 IPDPQSFL
+5234 IPDPASFL
-5242 EDVLDMVDA
+5242 EDTLHIVDPR
-5251 HDH
+5251 DS

>member
-1 MATAEKDPDYA
+1 M
-12 FREPSILLLRS
+12 
-23 SQSAVNKYDVL
+23 
-34 QVIRS
+34 
-39 VIRRQQAFLD
+39 
-49 HEDKYENFFASYAA
+49 
-63 LSAHYIT
+63 
-70 TNIFHISKSQVGIA
+70 
-84 AQACKVLLQYF
+84 
-95 LQKLQNFSERCCIS
+95 
-109 QKQIVSIIYGLC
+109 
-121 NNSKTQVLSRTEVP
+121 
-135 LLTLALKLAKE
+135 
-146 PPAFAI
+146 
-152 RSNEFQDG
+152 
-160 HDITKEPKRP
+160 KR
-170 RLDPS
+170 
-175 ANILEQLMTPMLDTQ
+175 
-190 GAQKQDGP
+190 
-198 LEVVDKDGDTTII
+198 
-211 HIPDPGQECKA
+211 
-222 LLLAKNKLTL
+222 
-232 QILKGV
+232 
-238 DVLLDTCLSLPS
+238 
-250 ISPFTSKLQDSLDGK
+250 
-265 GLILPATTAEA
+265 
-276 VRVSGTYKT
+276 
-285 LSSDIQI
+285 
-292 ISEALSL
+292 
-299 PVLEPLS
+299 
-306 EERIRKVM
+306 
-314 KITLSCLYASITVA
+314 
-328 TANSILGLS
+328 
-337 SSPQLKGTN
+337 
-346 AKDDENENC
+346 
-355 SVSIVET
+355 
-362 SLEIYNTIAGVLNNS
+362 
-377 TRAGGHV
+377 
-384 LQNLHMIGS
+384 
-393 WIILGGL
+393 IIL
-400 HYILNLNPS
+400 
-409 QLGERNKESSSRGK
+409 
-423 VTPDQTTPSKG
+423 
-434 KDSTPAAKPI
+434 TPAA
-444 ILKIQQGYGVLSV
+444 
-457 ALATHAVSLVSNLLD
+457 T
-472 DLRAEVGMNLIDTI
+472 
-486 GSSSSSLEQFIV
+486 
-498 SDIIEKLSGC
+498 
-508 QRVQK
+508 
-513 LASSMNLTNLLFSLA
+513 
-528 SVSYRKACML
+528 
-538 KRIQKN
+538 
-544 PVDGDNFSTSD
+544 
-555 SNTYYEDDFSS
+555 
-566 SEDSSDETD
+566 
-575 DDSEPILG
+575 
-583 QWFEETLAPPEPV
+583 
-596 AAFSVTATTTSESES
+596 
-611 NNAKS
+611 
-616 QQPPQQA
+616 
-623 PENCSLIPDKGEPN
+623 
-637 GYISLASKI
+637 
-646 FSFMNN
+646 
-652 FLVNFDTN
+652 
-660 CIKTFLRYNLGESQM
+660 
-675 IVLAGIIKDLDRET
+675 
-689 SRTDSASI
+689 
-697 CVYFGPIL
+697 
-705 GQLYEEF
+705 
-712 SQSLAKFI
+712 
-720 HNILATNMLSDN
+720 
-732 LQNVLL
+732 
-738 AQLGVSPKNEETW
+738 
-751 PLQVYSRTLSVLAQ
+751 
-765 TLLLR
+765 
-770 QQREKDELRSDSETS
+770 
-785 CVMIWLRLLNT
+785 
-796 LKRAILTP
+796 
-804 SAFTSVDEGEDINV
+804 FTSIEDTEDINV
-818 EHAQL
+818 EHSQL
-823 LLFLFHNLHLMQKKG
+823 LLFLFHNLHLMQKKS
-838 VLLTMAQTIM
+838 VLLKMAQTLM
-848 EVSSAVMSPLRD
+848 EISSSVMSPLRD
-860 FQILYISRML
+860 FQLLYLGRML

-882 APPSLIEQIQKNLF
+882 APPSLLEQIQKNLF
-896 SFQILSTSTEKDN
+896 SFQTISVATEKDN
-909 TKKQAKMF
+909 TKKQTKMF
-917 FPCKDIEENYVK
+917 FACKDIEENYVK
-929 NLPPEESQGAVAK
+929 NLPHDETQGSVSK
-942 PRFFNLM
+942 PKFFNLM
-949 SVDFSNQE
+949 SVEFSNQE

-979 SFYYSIQNLIYL
+979 SFYYSIQNLVYI
-991 ASQCDMLDRTT
+991 ASQCDMINRATA
-1002 SENLSFLGLCAVQ
+1002 ENLSFLGLCAVQ
-1015 YSMNIAWRLM
+1015 YSMSIAWRLL

-1036 SIATGTSAL
+1036 SISTGSSSLNDA

-1051 HAIVWSSRANHK
+1051 HAILWSSRAGHK
-1063 IFSGWMK
+1063 VFSGWMK

-1095 SVKFDI
+1095 TVKFDI
-1101 KVAKQLISKLLQQTP
+1101 KVAKRLLIKLQQLKTK
-1116 SSPSEQCTKEQS
+1116 SSEESSKEKSSVAQKTSMYEEFSKEQS
-1128 PRLFDIF
+1128 PRLFDLF

-1148 DEYFSKPLSE
+1148 DEYFSRPLSE

-1182 SSCIRWSLLHQFAE
+1182 SSCIRWNLLHQFAE

-1205 PPPNAKTLQAYNTV
+1205 PPLNEKTLQAYNIV
-1219 LRMASSGCS
+1219 LRMASSGVS
-1228 KVSSFTS
+1228 KVSTFTS
-1235 AIADYLPPLLRSVLG
+1235 AIADFLPPLLRSVLG
-1250 QWNSYT
+1250 HWNAYT

-1273 ESYIISIQNAHMNCL
+1273 ESYIISIQQAHINCL
-1288 SGQTRFTT
+1288 SSQPKFSTS
-1296 NPNLK
+1296 PNLK
-1301 RLLHTLVRF
+1301 RVLHTLVRF

-1353 LIGSP
+1353 LIGAPDSD
-1358 EGDDYLSFNYFEVL
+1358 EYLSYNYLEVL
-1372 TQSYNLLI
+1372 TQSYYLLI
-1380 NHSSKESD
+1380 NHSNKESD
-1388 VDEHI
+1388 VDERI

-1405 DKSAGKK
+1405 DKTAGKK
-1412 AMETFFTD
+1412 AMESFFTE

-1434 NSNLSPVY
+1434 NSNLSSVY

-1457 EKNPTD
+1457 EKNPGD
-1463 KTLEKLCSYLC
+1463 KTLEKLCNSLC

-1481 VDSLT
+1481 VDSAT
-1486 LQQWLGKVIFG
+1486 LQQWLSKVIFG
-1497 GHTQQAEEGNSVQ
+1497 APSQQVEEGSTVQ

-1523 VKQNSSV
+1523 VKQNSAV
-1530 AEKVAHTFLSAMIPM
+1530 GEKVANTFLSAMIPM

-1563 VVMAILSGA
+1563 VIMAILSGA
-1572 GSGTGHYQL
+1572 GSGTGHVQL
-1581 FQATPAWLELCKKY
+1581 FKAAPTWLELCKKY

-1606 SNVSGGKHQIMMES
+1606 QNVSGGKHQIMMES
-1620 CCYLLSYMAEI
+1620 CCYLLSYMADI
-1631 VGALRLQSD
+1631 VGALRNQSD
-1640 KLAGINRTGTAS
+1640 KVTGISRTGTAS
-1652 PPCDGDLHH
+1652 PPCDGELHH
-1661 PEIDSDWAEDMG
+1661 PEIDSDWAEDIG
-1673 PDEEESAG
+1673 PDDEESGG

-1718 GAGVCT
+1718 GVGVCT

-1747 CGAKEDGNC
+1747 CGAKEDGSC
-1756 QALVKRNPKITSETN
+1756 QALVKRSPKVTAESGSSAQS
-1771 APAPSTSGFTF
+1771 APGFSF

-1799 TAASSS
+1799 TNANSGTSTGDPSRSS
-1805 ATNGEQSRN
+1805 G
-1814 QEGKKTSDESLKHK
+1814 EGKKSGDDTQKHR
-1828 QNLSKQ
+1828 QNLVKQ
-1834 LELSREILLN
+1834 LEASRETLLN
-1844 FLSST
+1844 YLFST
-1849 NIPSTVLE
+1849 NISATVLE
-1857 LMQYLMPAISQSCQ
+1857 LLQYLMPAISQSCQ

-1898 SEQLMVPTL
+1898 SDQLMVPTL

-2026 SGSVSDHL
+2026 TGSVSDHL

-2048 AIWLPGSQ
+2048 AMWLPGSQ

-2099 DGQRHLV
+2099 DGQRHLI

-2123 SAKHGPFYVTNILET
+2123 CAKHGPFYVTNILET
-2138 KHTEL
+2138 KHPEL
-2143 KDSNGMIGGGG
+2143 KDSNGMVGGGG

-2169 YTQGKSFIAPLS
+2169 YAQGKSFIAPLS
-2181 RISPQLSQM
+2181 RISSQLSQM
-2190 FLIQMKNNSN
+2190 FLIQMKNNSA
-2200 NGNNSGNSKP
+2200 NGNNSGNSSKP
-2210 SPQPLCQWSE
+2210 TPQPLCQWSE

-2228 LAQMQASNNPVIL
+2228 LAQIQASNNPVIL

-2246 AVLVQEIKFLTAKSK
+2246 TVLVQEIKFLTAKSK

-2305 PAFQPAT
+2305 PAFQPVSNT
-2312 STTASKPSK
+2312 SNKPSK

-2333 SVSFPIDFFE
+2333 SVSFPVDFFE
-2343 HCTGMNDI
+2343 HCTAMNDI

-2384 GFTIEVNNS
+2384 GFTIEVNNA
-2393 DNSMVMVGCRILV
+2393 DNSMVMVGCRVLV

-2420 FGRSIQVNLTRSRWY
+2420 FGRSVQVNLSRNRWY
-2435 DFPFSREESLTANKK
+2435 DFPFSREESLTADKK
-2450 LNIFFGASSD
+2450 ITIFFGASAD
-2460 PSGVTMVDSVKI
+2460 PSGVTMVDSIKI
-2472 FGKTKEAF
+2472 FGKTKETF
-2480 GWPDDSDDFP
+2480 GWPEDNDDFP
-2490 TQTAAGAIGGP
+2490 SQPASGTAGGT
-2501 GTEAGVEVDGIPA
+2501 GTESGVEGVDGVTA
-2514 APLPLTPLDRLVS
+2514 TPLPLTSLDRLVS

-2534 GCFSFG
+2534 GCFSSG
-2540 LNSDDKSSLKSSA
+2540 LNIEEKSGLKSSA
-2553 IELATSMLTLPM
+2553 IDLATTMLTLPM
-2565 PSVVHEHVKNL
+2565 PSLVHEHVKTL
-2576 LATLHNNRSTY
+2576 LATLHSNRNSY

-2594 LLSYVLQCLNA
+2594 LLSYVVQCLNA
-2605 SQEGKPAD
+2605 SQEGKPTD

-2618 ALYRLIAITRGVAVA
+2618 ALYRLIAITRSVAVA
-2633 RPSNLLR
+2633 RPSNLVR
-2640 FAESHESMTITDSM
+2640 FAETNDSISTLES
-2654 ITDSSDP
+2654 SSIDLDHG
-2661 SKLTHSIED
+2661 SKLNQ
-2670 PHSSNQLEKQ
+2670 SNEETSTTSQFEKQ
-2680 GSGSLDSPQKIDF
+2680 QSGNLESPQKTDI

-2698 FIVQLTDAFWHLHS
+2698 FMIQLTDAFWHLHA

-2752 VALATKLYVKLLLC
+2752 VSLATKLYVKLLLC
-2766 EDTVVS
+2766 EDTLVS
-2772 FSAKQALIR
+2772 FAAKQALIR

-2800 STPGESHE
+2800 STPGEVHE
-2808 TESDT
+2808 TEPNES
-2813 RSHPQPQVAA
+2813 RSHPQPQAPS
-2823 QPQPS
+2823 QSIPS
-2828 SSNQAQAQVSPQPDI
+2828 SSNQAQAQVPQQPDI

-2855 VDGLDPLVLLPGAGG
+2855 VDGLDPLVLLPPDGAGG
-2870 GVPNLEALIAGQGG
+2870 GVPALEALIGQGG

-2892 DDDETMVEL
+2892 DDDDETMVEL

-2913 QAGGLSLQAL
+2913 QPGGLNLQAL
-2923 SLASQGSH
+2923 SLAAQGSH

-3033 LEIDTDVDTSYR
+3033 LEMDTDVDTSFR
-3045 LHTLRLMLLEKML
+3045 LHTLRLILLEKML
-3058 LYFPQLNEVGGV
+3058 QYFPQLSEVGGV

-3083 SDLVGEEEK
+3083 SDLVGDEEK

-3103 LITALDMN
+3103 LISALDMN
-3111 SKDIS
+3111 NKDIS
-3116 KIAERTPAREVNL
+3116 KISERTSAREVNL

-3136 IMMSRVKGSLKTSGE
+3136 IMMSRLKGSLKLAGE
-3151 TSTFCS
+3151 SSTFCS

-3200 LKSHPLHPPPDMSP
+3200 LKSHPLSPPPDMSP

-3235 VTEMV
+3235 LTEMV
-3240 LRLPYQIKKIINSL
+3240 LRLPYQIKKILNSI
-3254 PQSQPVIFSQ
+3254 PGSQSVVFSQ

-3317 AICNQGGF
+3317 LICNQGGYI
-3325 EDFSQ
+3325 DFAQ
-3330 NNTMLSLSYDSL
+3330 NNTLLNLSYDSL

-3362 WQKFCQKDESILSF
+3362 WQKFCREDETILPF

-3405 MQQQQLPGN
+3405 MQQQQLPSSSSQGA
-3414 TNAQPANSPSKQRKE
+3414 TSPSKQRKE
-3429 KVETE
+3429 KEKTETE
-3434 EDANESSKGDIAQC
+3434 ETSDSSKCDIAQC
-3448 VALALQVNKFVEK
+3448 VALAAQVNKFVEK
-3461 TLLSHFI
+3461 NLLSNFI
-3468 RAFLLESNSTS
+3468 CAFLLESNATS
-3479 VRWQAHSLIFHLHKN
+3479 VRWQAHALIFHLHKN
-3494 SSSVQQEVL
+3494 SSPSQQEVL
-3503 LDMMWKLWPKLP
+3503 LDLMWKLWPKLP

-3533 NMPQQDKEKEY
+3533 NMPQQDKDKEKEY
-3544 IEKGLEVLHQ
+3544 IEKGLDILHL

-3577 DGYFLE
+3577 DGYYLE

-3781 ENEEDRKKA
+3781 ESEEDRKKA

-3806 QLIANKPALEI
+3806 QLIANKPALEL

-3823 EHGLLEKSVDEST
+3823 EHAVIEKPPDENSS
-3836 GSSTTASVSTTNV
+3836 SSTSASVSSSNV
-3849 NRAIQQLAQRYCT
+3849 NRAIQQLAQRYCA

-3892 RESRAKSITASQ
+3892 RESRAKLASQ
-3904 IAQESLLLKRQTPDD
+3904 ISVTQESLLQKRQTPDD
-3919 PRNPNFAVNVPGKCY
+3919 SRGPTFAVNAPGKCY

-3941 EHCITLLR
+3941 EHCVTLLR
-3949 ALSTNTRYRLILCSQ
+3949 ALSTNSRYRMILCSQ

-3969 LVAYNLRHGNVRVRH
+3969 LVAYNLRHGSVRVRH
-3984 DVRQLLCSL
+3984 EVRQLLCSL
-3993 TRDNARATTDLN
+3993 TRDNTRATSDLN
-4005 ALLMEKIATAL
+4005 SLLMEKIATAL
-4016 KGHVTSPD
+4016 TGQVTTPD

-4033 ALLASSLQKEDSCW
+4033 ALLASSLQKLDSCW

-4080 LQVLIKPEPFMS
+4080 LQVLIKPEPFLS
-4092 KKNKDKSIDSLATVN
+4092 KKSKDKTIDSLATVS
-4107 VAGGMQVGVDLKGWL
+4107 VAAGMKVGVDLKGWL
-4122 TGDSKQTYK
+4122 TGDPKQSFK
-4131 VWKQQMPTKVL
+4131 SWKQQMPVKAT
-4142 DQNIPNVSKMKKEEV
+4142 DQNIPNVSKMKKEEIHQ
-4157 RNLYLIEKYS
+4157 LYLMEKYGI
-4167 TRWREKTRHHVIQL
+4167 RWREKTRRYMMQL
-4181 KLLQSNWLRRV
+4181 KLLQSSWLRRV

-4201 RNMACNVVEALCQI
+4201 RTMACNVVEALCQI
-4215 PSRRREVLDM
+4215 PSRRRDVLDM
-4225 LTAYLDDLGSA
+4225 LTSYLDDLGSA

-4242 FLTLYQNLI
+4242 FLTLYKNLI
-4251 SPVPWKHYLALR
+4251 NPAPWKHYLALK
-4263 GLLPHIGNLITSEI
+4263 GLLPHIGNLITHEI

-4309 EVSTIRQHYKSRLV
+4309 EVGPIRQHYKSRLV

-4331 CLRKL
+4331 SLRKL

-4392 ERLCSVIYPE
+4392 ERLCSVIFPE
-4402 ESDSSEFYITLE
+4402 ESDSGEFYITLE

-4431 YSSNEPGMGP
+4431 YSFNEPGMGP
-4441 LMRDVKNKICQDC
+4441 LMRDIKNKICQDC

-4472 KIINLDLPVKDV
+4472 KIINLDLPVKEV
-4484 YKKVWCTENNESEAM
+4484 YKKVWCMDSNESEAM
-4499 RIVYRMRGLLG
+4499 RVVYRMRGLLG

-4523 DNEEVDTEEVY
+4523 DNEEVDNEEVY
-4534 KIANVMSTC
+4534 KMANVMSQC

-4548 MLERMATITD
+4548 MLERLSTITE

-4569 LKLFGFCIKVKSNRQ
+4569 LKLFGFCIKVRNNRQ
-4584 KLVDPEMGA
+4584 KLVEPEMGA
-4593 IRVMLSVLRI
+4593 IRIMLGVLRL

-4616 AGGPTIIEQLL
+4616 TGGPTIIEQLL
-4627 QIMET
+4627 LIMET
-4632 ILAEAASKNKADY
+4632 ILAEAASKNSADY
-4645 AEFCKSCGE
+4645 MEFAKSCGE
-4654 KEDITFLLSSVNSVP
+4654 KEDITSLLSSVNNVI
-4669 MKNFSNLLPLLMRIV
+4669 MKNFSTLLPLLMRVV
-4684 PFLTFSFQEKMES
+4684 PFLTFGSQEKMET
-4697 LIDHFKPYLNFN
+4697 LIEHFKPYLNFN
-4709 EFDYEHTSDDD
+4709 EFDYEHTTDDD

-4729 TAGIECNFN
+4729 TAGIECNVN

-4746 VEKHVVQDALE
+4746 VEKHIVQDALE

-4768 ALLWASDEW
+4768 ALLGASDEW
-4777 REFTSKPA
+4777 KEFTSKPA

-4796 SQNHET
+4796 SQDHEK

-4852 KQTKDEKKRLAM
+4852 KLTKDEKKRLAM

-4924 FTKRCNAEDFENRAR
+4924 FTKRCNAEDFENRPR
-4939 KTPGYSTVTHFNV
+4939 KTPGYCTVTHFNV

-5018 VGYASTVHDI
+5018 VGYASTVHDL

-5069 TTRFVNSEEKNL
+5069 TTRFVNSEEKN
-5081 INFLEMQKSKWVENC
+5081 IVNFLEMQKSKLVENC
-5096 YELEGPLYWMTMAVI
+5096 FELEGPLYWMIMCVI
-5111 IIPTSK
+5111 VFPPSK
-5117 WQKLRVN
+5117 WQKLKIN
-5124 FLIRTLI
+5124 FLKRIVI
-5131 LAQCRHVSPQGTTNL
+5131 LAQARHVSPQGCVNL
-5146 SDTAVKDFTVY
+5146 NDSAIKDFNVY
-5157 KFYLLFFGLIDGLYK
+5157 KSYLLFYGLIDGLYK
-5172 KMFKKVAV
+5172 KMFKKVTV

-5188 VLADYV
+5188 VLADFI
-5194 RQNDQALLEASDNLL
+5194 RQNDQPLLEAGDNLL
-5209 RFFEDDLMPV
+5209 RFFEDDLVPV

-5229 DLLHD
+5229 DLLRD
-5234 IPDPQSFL
+5234 LPDPTCFL
-5242 EDVLDMVDA
+5242 DNVLLSLDSRD
-5251 HDH
+5251 